1 MVRAHESKEDID
13 CSACKAH
20 QGELAGL
27 PPKASSPPLHT
38 LPSYIQAGSVGCKST
53 QFAPKALHVTNG

>member
-13 CSACKAH
+13 CSACKAY
-20 QGELAGL
+20 QGERRVAIR
-27 PPKASSPPLHT
+27 ASSPPLHT